1 VKHAEIDVGR
11 NGIDVAR
18 TDEVADERVEQRAIG
33 PDEVDIGK
41 IQECSR
47 AVGDLGFE
55 LAQAEFE
62 TAAFRKGSIRKGDHG
77 VDPGAGLGRFG
88 EARVV
93 TIRRHAQKLHLQCRN
108 VQMQRDVDR
117 GRAVVDEG
125 LRP

>member
-1 VKHAEIDVGR
+1 MKHAEIDVGR

-62 TAAFRKGSIRKGDHG
+62 TAAFRKGSIRMGDHG

-88 EARVV
+88 D
-93 TIRRHAQKLHLQCRN
+93 L
-108 VQMQRDVDR
+108 
-117 GRAVVDEG
+117 G
-125 LRP
+125 LSRFGGTPKSCTCGAGMCKCSVMSTVGVPS